1 MPHSSVPTDERIT
14 QQIRAL
20 FAVADALFD
29 PANRELRRAPR
40 QAVDVPVRIYGHA
53 SDGKPFHAE
62 ARAVNVSST
71 GALLLVNVTLSCG
84 DEILITKRRKSTELL
99 ATVARIGGRRGEW
112 EEVGVAFKT
121 PDTSFYSPKT
131 AERNAAQADSLPLAA
146 AGGNNWKRQRA
157 R

>member
-1 MPHSSVPTDERIT
+1 MSRSSEPAGDHIT
-14 QQIRAL
+14 RQIRAL

-40 QAVDVPVRIYGHA
+40 QAVDVPVRIYGHG
-53 SDGKPFHAE
+53 SDGKPFHAD
-62 ARAVNVSST
+62 ARAVSVSSS

-84 DEILITKRRKSTELL
+84 DEILITKRRKSNELL
-99 ATVARIGGRRGEW
+99 ATVARIGRRRGEW

-121 PDTSFYSPKT
+121 PDKSFCPPGTSERK
-131 AERNAAQADSLPLAA
+131 AEHAVARPLSATNS
-146 AGGNNWKRQRA
+146 NNWKRQRA